1 MLKAAGL
8 PLVLAVTH
16 ALQMPRY
23 APPVAS
29 RAGEVHASL
38 NTLRAPPA
46 PPPMIGDGG
55 GGGGGGGEPDEYL
68 RLMEVEELHDILAD
82 WSSRGRIY
90 HMSNNQW
97 VQERHAS
104 GLDTLERMLQ
114 ESDGASQHG
123 RRLSL
128 GLFEEDHVW
137 AVAVAEVSV
146 RRGLQ
151 VRSLAVNPSQLH
163 LADST
168 TYQRMLHASLCMSGR
183 GLVCE
188 AASQPMPHHV
198 PPGLAWSSLLA
209 PQPAHTLGIP
219 WPGRRPPCAH
229 DGNIRLKSL
238 NKAIYLFY

>member
-1 MLKAAGL
+1 MLHTIQLIERGLPRAHYPPLARLVREHFGELDRSFGTLCTPRRTSSMSTHTKHMLKAAVL
-8 PLVLAVTH
+8 PLLLAVTH
-16 ALQMPRY
+16 ALQMPRC

-38 NTLRAPPA
+38 STLRAPPA
-46 PPPMIGDGG
+46 PPPVIGDGG
-55 GGGGGGGEPDEYL
+55 GGGGGGGDPDEYL

-104 GLDTLERMLQ
+104 GLDILERMLQ
-114 ESDGASQHG
+114 DSDGESEHG

-128 GLFEEDHVW
+128 GLFEEEHVW

-151 VRSLAVNPSQLH
+151 VRSLGRWDGVARGDGLPGGVRCRSLG
-163 LADST
+163 ACAAWAET
-168 TYQRMLHASLCMSGR
+168 TA
-183 GLVCE
+183 
-188 AASQPMPHHV
+188 
-198 PPGLAWSSLLA
+198 
-209 PQPAHTLGIP
+209 
-219 WPGRRPPCAH
+219 
-229 DGNIRLKSL
+229 
-238 NKAIYLFY
+238 

>member
-1 MLKAAGL
+1 MSAHTKHMLKAALL
-8 PLVLAVTH
+8 PLLLAVTH

-38 NTLRAPPA
+38 NTLWAPPA
-46 PPPMIGDGG
+46 PPPVIGDGGSGG
-55 GGGGGGGEPDEYL
+55 GGGGDPDEYL

-104 GLDTLERMLQ
+104 GLDILERMLQ
-114 ESDGASQHG
+114 DSDGESEHG

-128 GLFEEDHVW
+128 GLFEEEHVW

-151 VRSLAVNPSQLH
+151 VRSLGRWDGVARGDGLPGGVRCRSLG
-163 LADST
+163 A
-168 TYQRMLHASLCMSGR
+168 ASLGAC
-183 GLVCE
+183 
-188 AASQPMPHHV
+188 AAW
-198 PPGLAWSSLLA
+198 GETTA
-209 PQPAHTLGIP
+209 
-219 WPGRRPPCAH
+219 
-229 DGNIRLKSL
+229 
-238 NKAIYLFY
+238 